1 MRFHANGVG
10 RWLSPSVFGIWT
22 LAILYLLVTQRYTDF
37 LRPGFGLL
45 LALAHFAAMA
55 FMLAAM
61 TDQRPGKLNL
71 SDLLRAP
78 ILLLPLLYLVIVPR
92 NGLGGSTFR
101 NRYIGPTAIS
111 ADRFSD
117 PSPKNP
123 LTMRLPGQSPEN
135 CASAGPVGVQKR
147 SILELSFEPMRY
159 LGRRVTFTGMLMR
172 DKQLQQYLGDSD
184 TVVYRF
190 LMTCCAADALPLAIA
205 LESGKAPA
213 LANDQWVQVEGD
225 FQLHRLQGKPVPMV
239 ENAVI
244 RPIDAPEAPYLFLT
258 GSLYRR

>member
-1 MRFHANGVG
+1 M
-10 RWLSPSVFGIWT
+10 
-22 LAILYLLVTQRYTDF
+22 LYLLVNQRYTDF

-45 LALAHFAAMA
+45 LALAHFAALA

-61 TDQRPGKLNL
+61 AGQRPRKLHI
-71 SDLLRAP
+71 SDLLRAL
-78 ILLLPLLYLVIVPR
+78 ILLLPLLYLMIVPR
-92 NGLGGSTFR
+92 TGLGGSTFR

-111 ADRFSD
+111 TDRISD
-117 PSPKNP
+117 LSPKKP
-123 LTMRLPGQSPEN
+123 TIRLPGQSPAN
-135 CASAGPVGVQKR
+135 CPPNGPVGAQKR

-159 LGRRVTFTGMLMR
+159 LGQRVTFTGMLMR

-184 TVVYRF
+184 TVIYRF

-205 LESGKAPA
+205 LESGKASA

-258 GSLYRR
+258 GNIYRR